1 MIPKLLRAK
10 LWWATLRSEAVDQEH
25 IKTSGGLRDKL
36 CTIFTKYLK
45 PLVSLRNLERVPNRN
60 DVRINLDNSEPGPG
74 VLAVA
79 PFGDRTATKAN
90 ESDLARLR
98 EKHLECHHGSCVS
111 ERQKIWLAHDHL
123 A

>member
-10 LWWATLRSEAVDQEH
+10 LRWETLRSEAVDQDH
-25 IKTSGGLRDKL
+25 IKTTGGPRDKL

-74 VLAVA
+74 VMAVA
-79 PFGDRTATKAN
+79 PLGDGTAAKAN
-90 ESDLARLR
+90 ESDFARPW
-98 EKHLECHHGSCVS
+98 EK
-111 ERQKIWLAHDHL
+111 
-123 A
+123 